1 MLSSSVDIVQLIENE
16 LEESTDMLTI
26 ENNTVSLNVQDDS
39 RESDVNDLQSELLD
53 AAILYESLKLFRDV
67 SFVEAVEDIRIGIQ
81 ESTISLILG

>member
-53 AAILYESLKLFRDV
+53 ASILYESLKLFRDV